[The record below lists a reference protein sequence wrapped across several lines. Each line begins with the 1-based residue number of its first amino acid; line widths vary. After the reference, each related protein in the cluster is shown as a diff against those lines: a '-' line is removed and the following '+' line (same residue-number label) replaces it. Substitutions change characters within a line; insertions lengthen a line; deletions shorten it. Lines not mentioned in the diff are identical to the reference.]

1 MELTKQ
7 KLLDV
12 RLQLIEKFAKKSEK
26 IKVQVKNYIPKTDP
40 DKTLN
45 FLYCMFRFFYVCF
58 YFYFLPFGVLLIN
71 YFQLFQ
77 ATKIVQ
83 VTPGIFARLPK
94 PEE

>member
-1 MELTKQ
+1 LELTKQ
-7 KLLDV
+7 KLLEL
-12 RLQLIEKFAKKSEK
+12 RLQLIEKLPAKAKT
-26 IKVQVKNYIPKTDP
+26 IKVQVKGYIPATVP